1 MFHKQFR
8 LEEQPHPA
16 NNKAPSADRSLMFS
30 PHRLVEKSMGC

>member
-16 NNKAPSADRSLMFS
+16 CNKASSADRSLLS
-30 PHRLVEKSMGC
+30 IPHRLVEKDMRC